1 MISKIKLCLLTS
13 LIVGMIDSSQCYISF
28 TSVTDIF
35 STVNESYV
43 SIYPNDSKP
52 YLIGFLKKIN
62 DGHRII
68 NDMCETLDDTYS
80 IISGS
85 SKPSCE
91 YNISYIKDSGI
102 MVYYVNENIKKFFL
116 KEKKNFCKL
125 EKTECGELTIIL
137 KIFDLINYGV
147 KISLLNLD
155 YDTLIINLNI
165 IDFDS
170 LFSLYKTSLYN
181 DAIILNITLSKQ
193 KANVILTKEKNRIHA
208 ELNKI
213 SLSRVSNNINTWVGG
228 PVKNILT
235 YAGYTISGTI
245 ESLVPN
251 LPMDIK
257 IIIILVLL
265 FVLKCKC

>member
-1 MISKIKLCLLTS
+1 
-13 LIVGMIDSSQCYISF
+13 MIDTSQGYISF
-28 TSVTDIF
+28 SSVTDMF
-35 STVNESYV
+35 SSSNESYV
-43 SIYPNDSKP
+43 SIYPNDSKS

-85 SKPSCE
+85 SKPSCD
-91 YNISYIKDSGI
+91 YNISYIQDSGI
-102 MVYYVNENIKKFFL
+102 MVYFVNENIKKFFL

-155 YDTLIINLNI
+155 YNTLIINLNI

-170 LFSLYKTSLYN
+170 LFSLYKSSLFN
-181 DAIILNITLSKQ
+181 DEIILNITLSKQ

-213 SLSRVSNNINTWVGG
+213 SLSRVSDNINTWVGG
-228 PVKNILT
+228 PVKNIFT
-235 YAGYTISGTI
+235 YTGDTISETI
-245 ESLVPN
+245 ESLIPN
-251 LPMDIK
+251 LSMDIK
-257 IIIILVLL
+257 IIIILVLFL
-265 FVLKCKC
+265 VLRSKC